1 MAATKPDAPANS
13 SAQDTADASPQPP
26 ALIPP
31 RMRGA
36 LHTWAAV
43 AAAVLGGL
51 LLVFADN
58 ARQVF
63 AITVYTASSV
73 VLFGMSALY
82 HRVAWQPRT
91 KAVLR
96 RIDHANIFLLIA
108 GTYTPVALLGLPPEK
123 GWLLF
128 WLVWGA
134 AAAGIT
140 FNVLWITAP
149 RWLYVA
155 LYLAT
160 GWLAVMYLGD
170 LLAASVAMMVLVAV
184 GGVVYTVGAVFYAIK
199 RPNPWPR
206 YFGFHEIFHAHTVV
220 AWACHWV
227 AILLIVL
234 NPAA

>member
-1 MAATKPDAPANS
+1 M
-13 SAQDTADASPQPP
+13 
-26 ALIPP
+26 
-31 RMRGA
+31 
-36 LHTWAAV
+36 
-43 AAAVLGGL
+43 
-51 LLVFADN
+51 
-58 ARQVF
+58 
-63 AITVYTASSV
+63 
-73 VLFGMSALY
+73 
-82 HRVAWQPRT
+82 
-91 KAVLR
+91 
-96 RIDHANIFLLIA
+96 
-108 GTYTPVALLGLPPEK
+108 
-123 GWLLF
+123 
-128 WLVWGA
+128 
-134 AAAGIT
+134 
-140 FNVLWITAP
+140 
-149 RWLYVA
+149 A

>member
-1 MAATKPDAPANS
+1 MAVTKPDTPVTPPDQNSDEAAP
-13 SAQDTADASPQPP
+13 SPS
-26 ALIPP
+26 ALISP
-31 RMRGA
+31 RMRGT

-43 AAAVLGGL
+43 IAAVLGGL

-58 ARQVF
+58 ALQVF
-63 AITVYTASSV
+63 ALTVYTAASV
-73 VLFGMSALY
+73 MLFGMSALY
-82 HRVAWQPRT
+82 HRVAWKPRT
-91 KAVLR
+91 KAILR

-108 GTYTPVALLGLPPEK
+108 GTYTPIALLGLPPEK

-134 AAAGIT
+134 ALAGIT

-155 LYLAT
+155 LYIAT
-160 GWLAVMYLGD
+160 GWIAVMYLGD
-170 LLAASVAMMVLVAV
+170 LLEASIAMMVLVAV
-184 GGVVYTVGAVFYAIK
+184 GGVIYTLGAVFYAIK

-234 NPAA
+234 NPVA